1 MLRFTV
7 ALLSMCC
14 IPLSAQTGRGT
25 ILGIVTDPSGA
36 AVVGAKVAII
46 NVDTNGT
53 ISTVTNGQGFY
64 TTPAV
69 NPGSYRVTVEREGF
83 KKEVRT
89 GISLQ
94 VDQTAEIN
102 VHLQVGASS
111 ESVNVVAEAPQVS
124 IDNAAVGTVI
134 DNDFVNDLPLDGGNA
149 LALVLLANNVHSN
162 AGPVQSGFGDR
173 GTSLSDLSINGG
185 PNAANNLQVDGMVG
199 QNSYYPDLNSN
210 LGVDAVQEFKVQ
222 SGAMS
227 AEYGFTLGGVINMAT
242 KGGTNQ
248 YHGSVNEFF
257 RNDFLDARNAFTPV
271 RPPFRYNQYGA
282 TVGGPLQIPHV
293 YDGKN
298 KSFFFVNWGGY
309 NYVVPNSGF
318 TSVPP
323 LAQRTGDFS
332 QLRTN
337 LGVLTPIYDTK
348 TTEANP
354 NGSGFIRQL
363 FPGNIIPA
371 SRLDPVAQNI
381 TKLYPDPNIVPVGP
395 NAFTQSNNYLWVSS
409 GQQHMKQWTI
419 REDQQLTP
427 KDTMFARF
435 THYNAYTNNC
445 PCTFPNLALNGRYD
459 NFGTTNISF
468 SETHTFSGRVINEFR
483 LGVAR
488 QHFPFQSASYGQDW
502 PKQLGLP
509 ASVPNTT
516 FPTISA
522 GYGTLGNPTVGF
534 RGAITWDMVD
544 SITLV
549 LRQHTLKLGAEYRI
563 LKGNNYQTSAPSGSF
578 NFSAG
583 LTGNPQNQT
592 GTGST
597 YAGFLLGAVS
607 SASGV
612 TNVGESEKGHT
623 ISGYV
628 QDAWRLRRN
637 LNISLGLRYDFQPP
651 GYEAN
656 CGTSNFNP
664 SVKNPL
670 SGLLGAMQYA
680 CKDYGQIYA
689 NPNYKDFGPRIGIVW
704 DPFSTGKMAI
714 RAGYA
719 IFYPGTFNI
728 TYFGNTNGFASTSTS
743 YGAPGGNGNLPAF
756 YLKDGFP
763 TALTQPL
770 GPALGPNFLLAQGV
784 SYDQANQ
791 RTPSS
796 QQWNFGIQRQIRGG
810 WVFDIGYTGNRGNH
824 LVAGGYNMN
833 QLNPQYDTDLK
844 TALQTQVPNPYIT
857 ALQGTTLGTA
867 TISRQQSLL
876 PYPYYTSI
884 TVRNPHLGNSI
895 YNAGLVTVQK
905 RMSKGL
911 SLLISY
917 TKAKLIDDSVASPIN
932 FGSIEQVTS
941 NGYQNGN
948 FDRSLDRALDPT
960 NVAQRLVMSTSYKIP
975 VGKGQAF
982 DPHNRIVDGIIGG
995 WQSQVIMT
1003 LQKGL
1008 PVLISGANNNLASR
1022 PNSTGKSAK
1031 LDNPTQ
1037 YQWFDTSAFV
1047 NPPTYTYGNISRTM
1061 PDVNNPG
1068 FFNCDLSLIKNT
1080 SITER
1085 IKAQL
1090 RVEAFNLDNHT
1101 NPYAVNGSFSPGTN
1115 GLNQSSTF
1123 GTITTGRAPRRIQ
1136 LGLKINF

>member
-1 MLRFTV
+1 MIRAAAAF
-7 ALLSMCC
+7 LSIC
-14 IPLSAQTGRGT
+14 ILPLAAQTGRGT
-25 ILGIVTDPSGA
+25 ILGSVTDASGA
-36 AVVGAKVAII
+36 AVGGAKVSIVNVGTNSTIAAI
-46 NVDTNGT
+46 TNA
-53 ISTVTNGQGFY
+53 QGFY
-64 TTPAV
+64 TTPAI
-69 NPGSYRVTVEREGF
+69 NPGNYRVTVEREGF
-83 KKEVRT
+83 KKEVRS

-94 VDQTAEIN
+94 VDQSAEIN
-102 VHLQVGASS
+102 VHLQVGATT
-111 ESVNVVAEAPQVS
+111 ESVNVVAEAPQVNL
-124 IDNAAVGTVI
+124 DNPAVGTVI

-248 YHGSVNEFF
+248 YHGSANEFF
-257 RNDFLDARNAFTPV
+257 RNDFLDARYAFSTV
-271 RPPFRYNQYGA
+271 RPPYRYNQYGA

-293 YDGKN
+293 YNGKN

-309 NYVVPNSGF
+309 NYITYGNSYR
-318 TSVPP
+318 SLPP
-323 LAQRTGDFS
+323 LAERTGNFS

-337 LGVLTPIYDTK
+337 LGVLTPIYDTA
-348 TTEANP
+348 TTQVNP
-354 NGSGFIRQL
+354 NGTGYVRQP
-363 FPGNIIPA
+363 FAGNIIPA
-371 SRLDPVAQNI
+371 SRLDPVAQNVN
-381 TKLYPDPNIVPVGP
+381 KLYPDPNVVPVGP
-395 NAFTQSNNYLWVSS
+395 DVFTQSNNYLSINR
-409 GQQHMKQWTI
+409 GMQHMKQWTI
-419 REDQQLTP
+419 REDQQLSP
-427 KDTMFARF
+427 RDTMFARF

-445 PCTFPNLALNGRYD
+445 PCTYPSFALNGRYD

-468 SETHTFSGRVINEFR
+468 SETHTFSSRLINELR
-483 LGVAR
+483 VGVAR
-488 QHFPFQSASYGQDW
+488 QHFPFQSASFGEDW

-509 ASVPNTT
+509 SNVPNDV
-516 FPTISA
+516 FPTIA
-522 GYGTLGNPTVGF
+522 NGYTALGNGTVGF
-534 RGAITWDMVD
+534 RGAITWDMTD
-544 SITLV
+544 SLTLV
-549 LRQHTLKLGAEYRI
+549 MRKHTLKMGVEYRI

-583 LTGNPQNQT
+583 LTGNPQSQT

-612 TNVGESEKGHT
+612 TNVGESEKGYT
-623 ISGYV
+623 LSGFV
-628 QDAWRLRRN
+628 QDTWRLRRN
-637 LNISLGLRYDFQPP
+637 FNVNMGLRYDYQQPA
-651 GYEAN
+651 YEAN
-656 CGTSNFNP
+656 CGSSNFNP
-664 SVKNPL
+664 AAKNPL
-670 SGLLGAMQYA
+670 TGLKGRMDYA
-680 CKDYGQIYA
+680 CQDYGNSYA
-689 NPNYKDFGPRIGIVW
+689 NPNYYDFGPRIGFVW

-714 RAGYA
+714 RGGYA

-728 TYFGNTNGFASTSTS
+728 TYFGSTSGFASTSTAYS
-743 YGAPGGNGNLPAF
+743 ASGGNNNFPAF

-763 TALTQPL
+763 TPLTQPL
-770 GPALGPNFLLAQGV
+770 GSVLGPSAFLSQGV
-784 SYDQANQ
+784 TYDQADQ
-791 RTPSS
+791 KTPSS

-810 WVFDIGYTGNRGNH
+810 WVFDMSYTGNRGNH

-844 TALQTQVPNPYIT
+844 TALQNTVPNPYANIVP
-857 ALQGTTLGTA
+857 GSLGAA
-867 TISRQQSLL
+867 TITRQQSLL

-895 YNAGLVTVQK
+895 YNAGLLTVQK

-911 SLLISY
+911 SLLVSY

-932 FGSIEQVTS
+932 FGNIEQVTS
-941 NGYQNGN
+941 TGYQNGSYN
-948 FDRSLDRALDPT
+948 RGLERALDPT
-960 NVAQRLVMSTSYKIP
+960 NVAQRLSISSSYKIP
-975 VGKGQAF
+975 IGKGQFF
-982 DPHNRIVDGIIGG
+982 DPHNRLVDAIIGG
-995 WQSQVIMT
+995 WQSQAIVT

-1008 PVLISGANNNLASR
+1008 PVLITGANNNLANR

-1031 LDNPTQ
+1031 LDNPNQ
-1037 YQWFDTSAFV
+1037 YRWFDTSAFV
-1047 NPPTYTYGNISRTM
+1047 NPPTYTFGNIGRTL
-1061 PDVNNPG
+1061 PDVTNPG

-1080 SITER
+1080 QIMER

-1090 RVEAFNLDNHT
+1090 RIEAFNVDNHT
-1101 NPYAVNGSFSPGTN
+1101 NPGFVNGSFSSGPN

-1123 GTITTGRAPRRIQ
+1123 GTIVSGRAPRIVQ
-1136 LGLKINF
+1136 LGLKLYF